1 MFNRE
6 IDIGYIELAIFIGF
20 ALFFLIQLFYYL
32 RIFFPVVT
40 NKKVLEEG
48 NSLPLSVIICA
59 RNEADNLKNNL
70 KYVLEQNY
78 DDYEV
83 IVVNDCSTDHTDEV
97 LGEYVKKYKNL
108 RITTIP
114 LDRKFSHGKKLA
126 VTVGV
131 KSAKHENLI
140 FTDAD
145 CKPITK
151 NWLKH
156 MSSGFFKHDVVLGY
170 GRYGKEKSLLNNYI
184 RYETM
189 TIALNYIGFALA
201 GIPYMGVGRN
211 LGYTKSLFFK
221 NKGFASN
228 YGILSGD
235 DDLFV
240 NEVANKENTIVVVHP
255 ESYTESVPKKSWKGY
270 FKQKIRH
277 LSTASKYKGK
287 HVFML
292 GLEPVSRAWYYF
304 LLILTLLIAKFLV
317 VGIVIAS
324 IRVVL
329 QMVLYFAAGKKF
341 NEKNLWL
348 SCIIFDVISL
358 FYNFIAY
365 FTLSIRSRKIKWK

>member
-1 MFNRE
+1 
-6 IDIGYIELAIFIGF
+6 
-20 ALFFLIQLFYYL
+20 
-32 RIFFPVVT
+32 
-40 NKKVLEEG
+40 
-48 NSLPLSVIICA
+48 LPLSVIICA

-70 KYVLEQNY
+70 KYVLEQDY

-83 IVVNDCSTDHTDEV
+83 IVVNDCSIDHTDEV

-108 RITTIP
+108 RITAIP

-131 KSAKHENLI
+131 KSAKYENLI

-156 MSSGFFKHDVVLGY
+156 MSNGFLKHDVVLGY
-170 GRYGKEKSLLNNYI
+170 GRYGKERSFLNNYI
-184 RYETM
+184 RYETL
-189 TIALNYIGFALA
+189 TVALNYIGFALA

-240 NEVANKENTIVVVHP
+240 NEVAHKGNTIAVVHP
-255 ESYTESVPKKSWKGY
+255 ESFTESVPKRSWKGH

-292 GLEPVSRAWYYF
+292 GLEPVSRGWYYF
-304 LLILTLLIAKFLV
+304 LLILTLLMAKFFW
-317 VGIVIAS
+317 VGVVIALT
-324 IRVVL
+324 RVVL

-348 SCIIFDVISL
+348 TCIIFDVISL